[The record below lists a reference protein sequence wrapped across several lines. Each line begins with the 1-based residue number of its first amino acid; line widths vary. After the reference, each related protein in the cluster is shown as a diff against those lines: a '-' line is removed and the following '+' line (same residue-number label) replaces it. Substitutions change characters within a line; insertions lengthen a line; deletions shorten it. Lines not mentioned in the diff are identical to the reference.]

1 MTASLKFPLSAII
14 ALALATPALA
24 QDSRKPTSSGTSTG
38 SSATPR
44 GGDSGGGSTTS
55 SAPARE
61 PSASSRPSSQSGGG
75 ADVPSYS
82 RPRNGKPVRGVAGAR
97 GDNPLPS
104 RGGNAGYYPY
114 DYGYYGYNSYYRT
127 PYGFGHYPFYTGIGY
142 FYYDPFWGYYDPYY
156 GGYSRGSGRRSD
168 RDDRDYNI
176 GSLRLRVDPSH
187 GQVYV
192 DGLYRGTVDEFDGVF
207 QRLKIEAGAHRLE
220 VRAPGYQPL
229 VFDVLVTPGET
240 TTYRG
245 DLKRQ

>member
-1 MTASLKFPLSAII
+1 MTASLKFSLSAII
-14 ALALATPALA
+14 ALSLATPALA
-24 QDSRKPTSSGTSTG
+24 QDSRKPTSTGTSTG

-44 GGDSGGGSTTS
+44 GGESSSGSTTS

-61 PSASSRPSSQSGGG
+61 PQTSSRPSSQSGGG
-75 ADVPSYS
+75 NDVPSYS
-82 RPRNGKPVRGVAGAR
+82 RPRGSNPVRGVAGAR

-104 RGGNAGYYPY
+104 RGGNDYYYGYP
-114 DYGYYGYNSYYRT
+114 YYGYNSYYRT
-127 PYGFGHYPFYTGIGY
+127 PYAFGHFPIYTGIGY
-142 FYYDPFWGYYDPYY
+142 FYYDPYWGYYDPYY
-156 GGYSRGSGRRSD
+156 RGGGYYARARHDD

-176 GSLRLRVDPSH
+176 GSLRLKVDPSH

-207 QRLKIEAGAHRLE
+207 QRLKIEAGAHRVE
-220 VRAPGYQPL
+220 VRAPGYRPL